1 MNCAVCGGHVPAD
14 REYCAVCGGRA
25 MPADWLDNTGVVGN
39 PGAENPG
46 NAPELDVR
54 RALRPTRGLGIAT
67 VVLLLSFA
75 VIRALNT
82 LVQLRLFVVYGDA
95 LERSRSYWDMEFLP
109 SELFELVFGVLAVP
123 VFVAAVVMFLI
134 WLFRVRG
141 NAEMLDPEVHR
152 RKKPWLILGWIV
164 PVVSFWFPKQI
175 LTDIWRASRPG
186 HVRGDVESSFEY
198 KGGLLWAWW
207 LVFLAMMSVDRAH
220 RVVTYTHTGVERNQF
235 ELPGEE
241 ALALYHDLALTGL
254 LVSSVQVAAGVLAA
268 LVVRRIT
275 NWQHQA
281 RQDRHGQSDPV
292 GAVAPH

>member
-1 MNCAVCGGHVPAD
+1 
-14 REYCAVCGGRA
+14 
-25 MPADWLDNTGVVGN
+25 MPAEWLDNTGVAGR
-39 PGAENPG
+39 PGAGNPG
-46 NAPELDVR
+46 NAPELDMG

-75 VIRALNT
+75 AIQALNT
-82 LVQLRLFVVYGDA
+82 LVQLRLFVVYGNA
-95 LERSRSYWDMEFLP
+95 IERSRSYWNMEFLS
-109 SELFELVFGVLAVP
+109 SEWFELALGVLGVP

-164 PVVSFWFPKQI
+164 PVVSLWFPKQI

-198 KGGLLWAWW
+198 KGGLLWGWW
-207 LVFLAMMSVDRAH
+207 LVFLVMMSVDRAH
-220 RVVTYTHTGVERNQF
+220 RVVTYTHTGAGGNPF
-235 ELPGEE
+235 ELSGEE

-254 LVSSVQVAAGVLAA
+254 LVSPVQVAAAVLAA

-275 NWQHQA
+275 NWQHEA
-281 RQDRHGQSDPV
+281 RQGRHGQSDAV
-292 GAVAPH
+292 GAVAPR